1 MSVSCHQERQD
12 CKSLLL
18 SLLWYIGGAPPVLRN
33 RELGLFDIGGRV
45 KVSSSSRRP
54 RRVTNVRWLLPL
66 FIFAN
71 CLLLSSAASVSH
83 QWCGHTLEQ
92 QVQGA
97 DMVARAS
104 VVSRSRVEGGRY
116 WATFRVDR
124 ILHSSSPKPEGKF
137 LRLELSTRSGNSAN
151 CVIAAK
157 VKPNGKYLVMVTEE
171 GEKQGSQFVLSAP
184 PLKSTKKLV
193 REVKRILAGEEE
205 RQKVRVRRGKVHQVP
220 SAEPK
225 VRQTTRLSCSAR
237 GNPPPTLYWTIDGR
251 VLENSAA
258 TRIVTKNLS
267 KFLRKSVLK
276 LRGSLQQ
283 SSTHLQCHAF
293 NSYGHTSKVKM
304 GKMRT
309 SKVRETSR
317 SPRRKSARSPDSS
330 SSQAH
335 SSRRRG
341 PEASLMSRRIQDS
354 SLRGFRGSSNS
365 LKGGRLLGSS
375 LSPLLSSRCPIP
387 DYCLNG
393 GTCQFYSTLG
403 EQTCQCAKGY
413 RGKRCERKYVSTGN
427 LGAHMS
433 DRFPL
438 CLLGMAHYP
447 CQ

>member
-1 MSVSCHQERQD
+1 MSVSVSCYQERRD
-12 CKSLLL
+12 CKSLLF

-33 RELGLFDIGGRV
+33 RGEGLL
-45 KVSSSSRRP
+45 KA
-54 RRVTNVRWLLPL
+54 RVTNVRWLLPL
-66 FIFAN
+66 LILN
-71 CLLLSSAASVSH
+71 CLFLSSSAKSH
-83 QWCGHTLEQ
+83 SPWCGQTLDQ
-92 QVQGA
+92 QVRGA
-97 DMVARAS
+97 DMVARAI
-104 VVSRSRVEGGRY
+104 VVSRSRVEEGRY

-124 ILHSSSPKPEGKF
+124 ILHSSSAKPAAKF
-137 LRLELSTRSGNSAN
+137 LRLELSTRSGKAAT

-171 GEKQGSQFVLSAP
+171 GEKQGSQHVLSAP

-193 REVKRILAGEEE
+193 REVKRILTGEEE
-205 RQKVRVRRGKVHQVP
+205 KQKVRVRRGKVHQVP
-220 SAEPK
+220 SGEPK

-283 SSTHLQCHAF
+283 SSVHLQCHAF

-330 SSQAH
+330 GSLSSSGSQAH

-341 PEASLMSRRIQDS
+341 VEGSLVSGRIKDS
-354 SLRGFRGSSNS
+354 SLRGFRTSSNS
-365 LKGGRLLGSS
+365 LKAGRLRGSP

-438 CLLGMAHYP
+438 CLLGIAHYP

>member
-1 MSVSCHQERQD
+1 MIVRDNLQQD
-12 CKSLLL
+12 CHSKFQPPQVLLL
-18 SLLWYIGGAPPVLRN
+18 KKKRLLKRN
-33 RELGLFDIGGRV
+33 FEEGDNLTRKTGL
-45 KVSSSSRRP
+45 
-54 RRVTNVRWLLPL
+54 TNVRWLLAL
-66 FIFAN
+66 LIIVS
-71 CLLLSSAASVSH
+71 CLLLPSEANAQHQH
-83 QWCGHTLEQ
+83 QWCGQGLDQ
-92 QVQGA
+92 QVQAA
-97 DMVARAS
+97 DMVVRAS

-124 ILHSSSPKPEGKF
+124 ILYSSSPKPEGKF
-137 LRLELSTRSGNSAN
+137 LRLELSTRAGKPAN
-151 CVIAAK
+151 CVIASK
-157 VKPNGKYLVMVTEE
+157 VKPNGKYLVMMRVEE
-171 GEKQGSQFVLSAP
+171 EKQASLGSQYVLSAP

-193 REVKRILAGEEE
+193 KEVKRILTGEEVVK
-205 RQKVRVRRGKVHQVP
+205 QKVRVRRGKVQQAP
-220 SAEPK
+220 SVEPK

-251 VLENSAA
+251 VLENSPS

-283 SSTHLQCHAF
+283 SSVHLQCHAF

-304 GKMRT
+304 GKMRS
-309 SKVRETSR
+309 SKVRESSR
-317 SPRRKSARSPDSS
+317 SPRRKSARSPESS
-330 SSQAH
+330 SSQIH
-335 SSRRRG
+335 SSKRRPQEG
-341 PEASLMSRRIQDS
+341 SLMSRRIQDN
-354 SLRGFRGSSNS
+354 SLRGFRSSSSS
-365 LKGGRLLGSS
+365 LKGGRLLGAQ

-413 RGKRCERKYVSTGN
+413 RGKRCERKYVSTGS

-447 CQ
+447 CP